1 MLLERADE
9 GTNAAVVFLV
19 AASESQRLATLL
31 TRRAQETLGPESSA
45 DILAAR
51 QAEFRTD
58 LAKSIEVGTFLRQ
71 LGRKEESAV
80 SRVQDFFHQAPPWSR
95 ASASSDSRENPALDN
110 AARKRLQYFLRASS
124 AAPGRGGH
132 EQPQET
138 DVGAALDAFDG
149 AVELVSDGKR
159 LDLSKMLHLLA
170 AEKWAEVGA
179 AAAPPSSHFAP
190 PPRRGRAQPPQLRV
204 RLVDFHSGS
213 LIAGKQWT
221 GQPLPSIIRM
231 SSSGS
236 KESHPQDFVWKE
248 VEKFPDELEVDMVVA
263 PVSAQE
269 EGTSK
274 GATLLVYANL
284 LFPTVATL
292 GGMVLSAPALQSER
306 EQKLGPLAAR
316 APAGADAEADEPPVS
331 RAGWILDQKKGL
343 GTIIGH
349 LLKYIPAFAEEY
361 RWLRGVGARQRRRD
375 VPAVRAMTELLTVG
389 EALR

>member
-159 LDLSKMLHLLA
+159 LDLSKMLHLLMFGD
-170 AEKWAEVGA
+170 VGI
-179 AAAPPSSHFAP
+179 
-190 PPRRGRAQPPQLRV
+190 R
-204 RLVDFHSGS
+204 
-213 LIAGKQWT
+213 K
-221 GQPLPSIIRM
+221 IILKD
-231 SSSGS
+231 GCI
-236 KESHPQDFVWKE
+236 F
-248 VEKFPDELEVDMVVA
+248 F
-263 PVSAQE
+263 
-269 EGTSK
+269 
-274 GATLLVYANL
+274 Y
-284 LFPTVATL
+284 
-292 GGMVLSAPALQSER
+292 
-306 EQKLGPLAAR
+306 
-316 APAGADAEADEPPVS
+316 
-331 RAGWILDQKKGL
+331 
-343 GTIIGH
+343 
-349 LLKYIPAFAEEY
+349 LLKYFYIRKEVSRSIFGENVEVPKIIQQVLEY
-361 RWLRGVGARQRRRD
+361 
-375 VPAVRAMTELLTVG
+375 VRNH
-389 EALR
+389 